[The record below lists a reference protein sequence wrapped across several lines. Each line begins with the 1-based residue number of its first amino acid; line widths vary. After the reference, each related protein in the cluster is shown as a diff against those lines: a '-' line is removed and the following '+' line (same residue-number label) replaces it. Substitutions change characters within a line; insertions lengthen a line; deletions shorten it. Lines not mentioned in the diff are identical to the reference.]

1 MYKKDDALN
10 MKLDFFVN
18 YTLIAFIYNRAF
30 VAQYQFLMRLRY
42 CRISLCRL
50 ATEEE
55 LRIAKENADRFEK
68 ENIELAT
75 QIVKKEQELEQSLQE
90 KEDLQTAL
98 TKTKDKLER
107 ETVGHLE
114 DKQKIEELEY
124 RIREMT
130 QKLDSER
137 RDRNYVAS
145 PSRNGAPDDSR
156 LLSSRGGTLPA
167 TSSFSAPPPPPPPM
181 PSLGGTQ
188 LLIKNIPQPTN
199 PLKSFNW
206 SKLPEASIFS
216 PVDGTVWT
224 ELDDTKLYKDI
235 DLADIDRTFS
245 AYQKQQGCGTN
256 GSLED
261 IPALTSRS
269 SMAAGPRTATILL
282 SKLRLTNDDICRA
295 ILSMDSKDQLPKDMV
310 EQLLKFLPSPEEKVL
325 LEEHSTEMESMAK
338 ADRFLYEISRIIH
351 YEQRLRTLYYKK
363 KFQERVSDCKPKI
376 VAVLEASKE
385 VQRSKRLKK
394 LLEVVLAFGNYMNR
408 GQRGNAVGFKLSSLN
423 HLPDTKSSTNRN
435 FTLLH
440 YLIETLEKKFKDTL
454 KLEEDIPHVKKAAK
468 VNLGE
473 LTKEIQDLKTGLSEV
488 QKELDFLRGQPS
500 QPGDKFVLVMKE
512 FITGATYKFSEL
524 EDTFLDMKSRYEK
537 TARRFGED
545 PMQMPPDEFFS
556 IFDSFLASFNEAR
569 NDNENFLAIGMNT
582 PPKRLSRKIDKRE
595 RKDGTLRGLATLRTN
610 GSTLNGSLNG
620 LKPGGQLNGT
630 TDDKGEFDDL
640 ISALRTGDVF
650 GDEFS
655 KTRRNRRRGSSPASN
670 NVSTV
675 LAENGHHLIVN
686 GSALHDGSR
695 DRIVSR
701 KLKS

>member
-1 MYKKDDALN
+1 
-10 MKLDFFVN
+10 
-18 YTLIAFIYNRAF
+18 
-30 VAQYQFLMRLRY
+30 
-42 CRISLCRL
+42 
-50 ATEEE
+50 
-55 LRIAKENADRFEK
+55 
-68 ENIELAT
+68 
-75 QIVKKEQELEQSLQE
+75 
-90 KEDLQTAL
+90 
-98 TKTKDKLER
+98 
-107 ETVGHLE
+107 
-114 DKQKIEELEY
+114 
-124 RIREMT
+124 
-130 QKLDSER
+130 
-137 RDRNYVAS
+137 
-145 PSRNGAPDDSR
+145 
-156 LLSSRGGTLPA
+156 
-167 TSSFSAPPPPPPPM
+167 
-181 PSLGGTQ
+181 
-188 LLIKNIPQPTN
+188 
-199 PLKSFNW
+199 
-206 SKLPEASIFS
+206 
-216 PVDGTVWT
+216 
-224 ELDDTKLYKDI
+224 
-235 DLADIDRTFS
+235 
-245 AYQKQQGCGTN
+245 
-256 GSLED
+256 
-261 IPALTSRS
+261 
-269 SMAAGPRTATILL
+269 
-282 SKLRLTNDDICRA
+282 
-295 ILSMDSKDQLPKDMV
+295 
-310 EQLLKFLPSPEEKVL
+310 
-325 LEEHSTEMESMAK
+325 
-338 ADRFLYEISRIIH
+338 
-351 YEQRLRTLYYKK
+351 
-363 KFQERVSDCKPKI
+363 
-376 VAVLEASKE
+376 
-385 VQRSKRLKK
+385 
-394 LLEVVLAFGNYMNR
+394 MNR

-569 NDNENFLAIGMNT
+569 NDNENF
-582 PPKRLSRKIDKRE
+582 RRKKEDEERRTKQEAEKRE